1 MKLGPDGAPPSLRP
15 IHLKIMPNS
24 SQQCCEYSKNP
35 PLCRIGIL
43 SAWGFA
49 GRAFFE
55 AREHRTVTM
64 LDTAL
69 LIASALSVALM
80 VAFSELP

>member
-1 MKLGPDGAPPSLRP
+1 LASYLHGIAQDGP
-15 IHLKIMPNS
+15 
-24 SQQCCEYSKNP
+24 
-35 PLCRIGIL
+35 
-43 SAWGFA
+43 
-49 GRAFFE
+49 FFE